1 MSTPLVDPAQFA
13 AMVRD
18 ATDEQLAAGL
28 QANRD
33 LILGGIFDAMPSS
46 FDPSAAAGVS
56 AVAEWRIAVDAD
68 SPPLT
73 RRVRIADG
81 RCSVSSET
89 EGDADVVYEL
99 GAVDFLRL
107 TTGQLDGPQLFVTGR
122 LRVLGD
128 LMLAARMPAMF
139 KPPTPPPV

>member
-73 RRVRIADG
+73 RRVR
-81 RCSVSSET
+81 
-89 EGDADVVYEL
+89 
-99 GAVDFLRL
+99 

-139 KPPTPPPV
+139 KPPTPPPA

>member
-1 MSTPLVDPAQFA
+1 MATPLMDPAQFA

-28 QANRD
+28 RANRE
-33 LILGGIFDAMPSS
+33 LILDGIFDAMPQA
-46 FDPSAAAGVS
+46 FDAGAAGGIS

-68 SPPLT
+68 APPVT

-81 RCSVSSET
+81 RCTVSRET

-99 GAVDFLRL
+99 GGVDFLRL

-122 LRVLGD
+122 LRVIGD

-139 KPPTPPPV
+139 RPPTAPPA